1 MTRTRPFR
9 ILCRLRIVA
18 ATAVILAATLAT
30 ARVAAHPAA
39 DTEVVVTLSR
49 DGAFELTFTTA
60 LDALLIKLEALA
72 GKPRDAGLSDAA
84 REGRVVLLQET
95 LRNEL
100 ELTIDGKPVVTDCLN
115 RGLLINC
122 TMDRILRFVPP
133 LVITQRDIDR
143 LIDVLADVL
152 SKRA

>member
-1 MTRTRPFR
+1 M
-9 ILCRLRIVA
+9 
-18 ATAVILAATLAT
+18 
-30 ARVAAHPAA
+30 RV
-39 DTEVVVTLSR
+39 
-49 DGAFELTFTTA
+49 LT
-60 LDALLIKLEALA
+60 
-72 GKPRDAGLSDAA
+72 
-84 REGRVVLLQET
+84 EGRLLAQSRAVGQHLAKSLLDLKERFPNVKDVRGMGLLQG
-95 LRNEL
+95 L

-122 TMDRILRFVPP
+122 TMDRVLRFVPP